1 MKRTFKYIIGITCS
15 LAAVFSCARFDE
27 QSVPEKGK
35 MEHVVFTAVIEG
47 GEQTK
52 TVLGGE
58 MGDEYR
64 QVLWQPQDSVGICS
78 SDWWYTSL
86 NKFVNTETEES
97 ETASLEGEIDNGFNY
112 YYAFYPF
119 TSDLFY
125 YDSAKI
131 RFVQPSVQTYG
142 KNTFNANA
150 MPMVARAARNEVF
163 QFYSLCGVLAVN
175 LTGSETVK
183 SISFSGYDA
192 AGVPMPVAGHFDVNM
207 GYEAYPEMVPSTYN
221 ESCYT
226 VSSVTLDCGEG
237 VALNAAN
244 PTAFY
249 IVLPVGTYNTFTI
262 TVATTDGKLML
273 KEGVNPLNIRRANVT
288 KAGSLVF
295 VEDVTFDL
303 SEHGS
308 ANSYI
313 VTEPGLYSIKADV
326 IGNGGYGIIEG
337 AGFHTDDPFI
347 SPSSAKLIW
356 EDRSG
361 VINNVN
367 YADGE
372 LSFMAP
378 GMEGNALVGV
388 VDQAGNIL
396 WSWHIWVTDQP
407 QEQTYIKGEDRY
419 VMLDRNLGAVRA
431 DRGSGEEWKDA
442 VGLLY
447 QWGRK
452 DPFTFR
458 YVGVTDYHSNRLYTT
473 DSQNVS
479 LSTAVANP
487 TVFYGAGYYYWSES
501 VNTSLWK
508 ESQKTIYDPCP
519 VGYKVP
525 HREVWTVFVNDGGY
539 YYGADGIDS
548 MNVSGSYD
556 QGYNLIYD
564 GTNTA
569 YYPSRA
575 KIDNNGNLEA
585 YNSNH
590 TSNWSASGRQDNEL
604 YSRYMFKTWYYTRVD
619 SWLHMDHTNYMTA
632 AHAVRC
638 MKDEGY
644 VDAAKPLVRAVGS
657 RDVTED
663 GVTLEAKVIDEGST
677 PVVERGI
684 IWGKTNDLSL
694 ENGNVAPAEGG
705 GLGDFTVTVTGLEP
719 STKYYYKA
727 YAKNAEYTSYSESK
741 YFYTPYEGNVFNLSQ
756 EGTANCYIV
765 PPVYAEYA
773 FNATVKGN
781 SKEAVGTIASAEV
794 LWETTLKHDDIQVN
808 DIISEVSVNGNNVH
822 FLLAPEAKEG
832 NALIAVKDAEGTILW
847 SWHIWVVDFD
857 PVATQQKYQSGAI
870 MMDRNL
876 GATSV
881 IPDYQGAETTDYS
894 AYGLYYQWGRKDP
907 FPYLGSIVPL
917 DVVQVSGDSYT
928 VDHSVQNPTVA
939 SDMWSTEDDL
949 WDSSKTMYDPCPA
962 GWRVPDPSAWNGWI
976 NQMVNAGYK
985 ESYKSVMSPYS
996 TPMAYYPNSDRVE
1009 GYSNWPNA
1017 LNDNI
1022 LIWSTN
1028 RNQDLYSHSGWDTF
1042 EFSNWGDNCRIPV
1055 RCMKEQDVESGDNEG
1070 YTGSDY
1076 EW

>member
-1 MKRTFKYIIGITCS
+1 MKRTFNYIIGITCS
-15 LAAVFSCARFDE
+15 LAAVFSCARYDE

-64 QVLWQPQDSVGICS
+64 KVLWQPQDSVGICS
-78 SDWWYTSL
+78 SDWWHVSL
-86 NKFVNTETEES
+86 NKFVNTETEVS
-97 ETASLEGEIDNGFNY
+97 ETASLEGEIDSGYNW

-119 TSDLFY
+119 TQDLFY
-125 YDSAKI
+125 YDSSKI

-142 KNTFNANA
+142 KNTFNADA

-183 SISFSGYDA
+183 SISFSGSDA
-192 AGVPMPVAGHFDVNM
+192 SGNPMPVAGHFDVNM
-207 GYEAYPEMVPSTYN
+207 GYETYPEMVPSTYN

-237 VALNAAN
+237 IALDPSN

-249 IVLPVGTYNTFTI
+249 IVLPVGTYNTFAV

-295 VEDVTFDL
+295 VEDVAFDL

-313 VTEPGLYSIKADV
+313 VSEPGLYSIKADV
-326 IGNGGYGIIEG
+326 IGNGAYGIIDG

-347 SPSSAKLIW
+347 TPSSAKLIW

-361 VINNVN
+361 VINNVI

-372 LSFMAP
+372 LSFMAL
-378 GMEGNALVGV
+378 GQEGNALVGV
-388 VDQAGNIL
+388 VDQAGTIL
-396 WSWHIWVTDQP
+396 WSWHIWVTDLP
-407 QEQTYIKGEDRY
+407 QEQTYVNSTGEY

-442 VGLLY
+442 VGLMY

-525 HREVWTVFVNDGGY
+525 HKEVWKAFFTIENNNWASSMDQ
-539 YYGADGIDS
+539 
-548 MNVSGSYD
+548 MNVSGGYD
-556 QGYNLIYD
+556 QGYNFIYD

-575 KIDNNGNLEA
+575 KIDHSAGLEA
-585 YNSNH
+585 FNSSH
-590 TSNWSASGRQDNEL
+590 TSNWSTSGREDEP
-604 YSRYMFKTWYYTRVD
+604 YRRYMFKTYYYTYVD
-619 SWLHMDHTNYMTA
+619 SWMTVDESNYMTA

-663 GVTLEAKVIDEGST
+663 GVTLEGKVVEEGST

-694 ENGNVAPAEGG
+694 ENGNVVPAEGG

-727 YAKNAEYTSYSESK
+727 YARNSEYLSYSESK
-741 YFYTPYEGNVFNLSQ
+741 YFYTPYEGNIFNLSQ

-781 SKEAVGTIASAEV
+781 SKESVGTIASAEV
-794 LWETTLKHDDIQVN
+794 LWETTLKHDNIQVN
-808 DIISEVSVNGNNVH
+808 DIISEVSVNGNNIH

-917 DVVQVSGDSYT
+917 SAVQTEDYCDTVEGSYK
-928 VDHSVQNPTVA
+928 NPTTVYV
-939 SDMWSTEDDL
+939 SPVWLDDTMWQ
-949 WDSSKTMYDPCPA
+949 SSKTMYDPCPT
-962 GWRVPDPSAWNGWI
+962 GWRVPDPSAWNGWD
-976 NQMVNAGYK
+976 NEMTNYWDNYK
-985 ESYKSVMSPYS
+985 IVQNPYS
-996 TPMAYYPNSDRVE
+996 TPTAYYPYTDRVE
-1009 GYSNWPNA
+1009 GWNTWPSA
-1017 LNDNI
+1017 LSESVFV
-1022 LIWSTN
+1022 WSVDRTEN
-1028 RNQDLYSHSGWDTF
+1028 LYAHGSWGW
-1042 EFSNWGDNCRIPV
+1042 FSNNDDTHDESRMPV
-1055 RCMKEQDVESGDNEG
+1055 RCMKEQNVESGNNEG

>member
-15 LAAVFSCARFDE
+15 LAAVFSCARYDE

-58 MGDEYR
+58 MGDDYR

-78 SDWWYTSL
+78 SDWWHTSL
-86 NKFVNTETEES
+86 NKFVNTETKES
-97 ETASLEGEIDNGFNY
+97 ETASLEGEIDNGFNK
-112 YYAFYPF
+112 YYAFYPY
-119 TSDLFY
+119 TEDLFY
-125 YDSAKI
+125 YDTSKI
-131 RFVQPSVQTYG
+131 RFVQPSEQTYG

-150 MPMVARAARNEVF
+150 MPMVARAGRNEVF
-163 QFYSLCGVLAVN
+163 QFYSLCGALAVN

-207 GYEAYPEMVPSTYN
+207 GYETYPEMVPSTYN

-237 VALNAAN
+237 VALDTAN

-295 VEDVTFDL
+295 VEDVAFDL
-303 SEHGS
+303 SEHGT

-326 IGNGGYGIIEG
+326 IGNGGYGIIDG
-337 AGFHTDDPFI
+337 AGFHTDNPFI
-347 SPSSAKLIW
+347 TPKSVKLIW
-356 EDRSG
+356 EDRAG
-361 VINNVN
+361 VVTNVTP
-367 YADGE
+367 GE
-372 LSFMAP
+372 NTVNFLAN
-378 GMEGNALVGV
+378 GQEGNALIGV
-388 VDQAGNIL
+388 TDDNGTIL

-407 QEQTYIKGEDRY
+407 QEQTYINGERQY
-419 VMLDRNLGAVRA
+419 VMLDRNLGATRA
-431 DRGSGEEWKDA
+431 DQGNGEEWREA
-442 VGLLY
+442 IGVLY

-458 YVGVTDYHSNRLYTT
+458 YVGVIDYYNSRMYTT
-473 DSQNVS
+473 DNQNVP
-479 LSTAVANP
+479 LSTALANP

-525 HREVWTVFVNDGGY
+525 HMEVWRIFSRNGTDWTNGLDN
-539 YYGADGIDS
+539 
-548 MNVSGSYD
+548 MNVSTSGEP
-556 QGYNLIYD
+556 GINFIYD
-564 GTNTA
+564 GTNTTF
-569 YYPSRA
+569 YPKSV
-575 KIDNNGNLEA
+575 KINHNGDVE
-585 YNSNH
+585 YWEPH
-590 TSNWSASGRQDNEL
+590 VYNWSTSGRTDEP
-604 YSRYMFKTWYYTRVD
+604 YSRYMLDTYFPNVVD
-619 SWLHMDHTNYMTA
+619 SYLSFNQSNYMTA

-657 RDVTED
+657 KDITED

-694 ENGNVAPAEGG
+694 ENGNKVPAEGG

-907 FPYLGSIVPL
+907 FPYLGSIAPL
-917 DVVQVSGDSYT
+917 SAVQTEDYCDT
-928 VDHSVQNPTVA
+928 VEGSSKNPTTVYV
-939 SDMWSTEDDL
+939 SPVWMDDTMWQ
-949 WDSSKTMYDPCPA
+949 SSKTMYDPCPT
-962 GWRVPDPSAWNGWI
+962 GWRVPDPSAWDGWD
-976 NQMVNAGYK
+976 NEMTNYWDNYKMVQN
-985 ESYKSVMSPYS
+985 PYS
-996 TPMAYYPNSDRVE
+996 TPTAYYPYADRVE
-1009 GYSNWPNA
+1009 GWNTWPSA
-1017 LNDNI
+1017 LSESVFV
-1022 LIWSTN
+1022 WSVDRTEN
-1028 RNQDLYSHSGWDTF
+1028 LYAHGSWGW
-1042 EFSNWGDNCRIPV
+1042 FSNNDDTRDESRMPV

>member
-150 MPMVARAARNEVF
+150 MPMVARAGRNEVF

-207 GYEAYPEMVPSTYN
+207 GYETYPEMVPSTYN

-237 VALNAAN
+237 VALDAAN

-326 IGNGGYGIIEG
+326 IGNGGYGIIDG

-361 VINNVN
+361 VINNVI

-378 GMEGNALVGV
+378 GIEGNALVGV

-407 QEQTYIKGEDRY
+407 QEQTYIKGENRY

-442 VGLLY
+442 VGLMY

-458 YVGVTDYHSNRLYTT
+458 YVGVTDYYNNRLYTT
-473 DSQNVS
+473 DDQNVP
-479 LSTAVANP
+479 LSTAIANP
-487 TVFYGAGYYYWSES
+487 TVFYGAGHYYWSES
-501 VNTSLWK
+501 ANTSLWK
-508 ESQKTIYDPCP
+508 ENQKTIYDPCP

-525 HREVWTVFVNDGGY
+525 HREVWKVFFRVEDGYWANGV
-539 YYGADGIDS
+539 DN
-548 MNVSGSYD
+548 MNVSGGYD
-556 QGYNLIYD
+556 MGYNLVYD
-564 GTNTA
+564 GTNAT
-569 YYPSRA
+569 YYPSRV
-575 KIDNNGNLEA
+575 KINHNGDLET
-585 YNSNH
+585 YNEH
-590 TSNWSASGRQDNEL
+590 YTSNWTVTVRQDET
-604 YSRYMFKTWYYTRVD
+604 YSPYLFKTYYYTHID
-619 SWLHMDHTNYMTA
+619 SWLSLDQSNYMTA

-657 RDVTED
+657 KDVTED
-663 GVTLEAKVIDEGST
+663 GVTLEAKVVDEGST

-694 ENGNVAPAEGG
+694 ENGNKVPAEGG

-773 FNATVKGN
+773 FNASVKGN
-781 SKEAVGTIASAEV
+781 SKESVGPIASAEV
-794 LWETTLKHDDIQVN
+794 LWETSLKYDNIQVN

-907 FPYLGSIVPL
+907 FPYLGNSAPNNPVSATSPSVPAGM
-917 DVVQVSGDSYT
+917 DQAVSHPLEAYDS
-928 VDHSVQNPTVA
+928 VA
-939 SDMWSTEDDL
+939 WDNDADPWS
-949 WDSSKTMYDPCPA
+949 SSKTMYDPCPY
-962 GWRVPDPSAWNGWI
+962 GWRVADKTVWNGWTNEI
-976 NQMVNAGYK
+976 TNYHD
-985 ESYKSVMSPYS
+985 SYKKIQPPYS
-996 TPMAYYPNSDRVE
+996 TPAAYYPYADRVE
-1009 GYSNWPNA
+1009 GINNWTNA
-1017 LNDNI
+1017 LNDNVFC
-1022 LIWSTN
+1022 WSSDRGSN
-1028 RNQDLYSHSGWDTF
+1028 LYAHSSWACF
-1042 EFSNWGDNCRIPV
+1042 ELNDYGSSTRMPV